1 MIKVIFEGSIF
12 LHQKKGGISKY
23 IQKINDRFT
32 KYNIKSEIYAPIIIS
47 DILISN
53 KKNVTYFFKID
64 KIPRFFTKFFYTL
77 NGLLTI
83 FYINKLKP
91 NILHFT
97 YYNNFLISYIKTPY
111 ILTVYDLI
119 HERLRDKNKK
129 FNKSK
134 LISKAKHIICISKQ
148 TKKDLVKFYKI
159 NDEKISIIYP
169 GIDSEIRYKKKTKE
183 KYILFVGSRGRYKN
197 FNNFIKAYARS
208 KFLMKNFKI
217 VCFGVEQFNYDEIRL
232 FNKSKIVDQIIFK
245 TGDDLKL
252 ENYYRK
258 ASLFVTTSLLE
269 GFGLTPLEAMRCGCP
284 VIASDIPIFRETLGN
299 SCVYANTKNV
309 SDITKMI
316 ESTLKSKNTQKR
328 LIKRGYKRI
337 KKFSWDKC
345 TLETAKLYRQLAST

>member
-1 MIKVIFEGSIF
+1 
-12 LHQKKGGISKY
+12 
-23 IQKINDRFT
+23 
-32 KYNIKSEIYAPIIIS
+32 
-47 DILISN
+47 
-53 KKNVTYFFKID
+53 
-64 KIPRFFTKFFYTL
+64 
-77 NGLLTI
+77 
-83 FYINKLKP
+83 
-91 NILHFT
+91 
-97 YYNNFLISYIKTPY
+97 
-111 ILTVYDLI
+111 
-119 HERLRDKNKK
+119 
-129 FNKSK
+129 
-134 LISKAKHIICISKQ
+134 
-148 TKKDLVKFYKI
+148 
-159 NDEKISIIYP
+159 
-169 GIDSEIRYKKKTKE
+169 
-183 KYILFVGSRGRYKN
+183 
-197 FNNFIKAYARS
+197 
-208 KFLMKNFKI
+208 MKNFKI
-217 VCFGVEQFNYDEIRL
+217 VCFGVEQFNYDEIQL